1 MSRRLLRE
9 GNQDEGSV
17 NPGEIVLIEAPQII
31 EGGCYQPAREPPPSF
46 KSPPNL
52 EPEPPRWI
60 VLVALALIGIIVY
73 ALWRYFSRR

>member
-31 EGGCYQPAREPPPSF
+31 EGGCYQPAREPPPNF
-46 KSPPNL
+46 KSPLNL
-52 EPEPPRWI
+52 ETVPPRWI
-60 VLVALALIGIIVY
+60 VVAALALIGMIVY
-73 ALWRYFSRR
+73 ALWRYFSRK